1 MALLLSAS
9 APMRAWTVPLAIALL
24 SIPAVGCAPDATPQ
38 ATRQAGAGS
47 DSSSKAVR
55 EASNVITVVTRDYA
69 FQMPDTIPSGL
80 TTIELRNE
88 GKEPHHLMLY
98 RLDAGK
104 TIRDAFAALEAGGA
118 HPAWMHA
125 AGGPNAVPKGGESI
139 ATVMLE
145 PGSYVAFCH
154 VKSPD
159 GRIHF
164 MKGML
169 KSITVTPAAP
179 PPEATPAALA
189 AADITVTLR
198 DYSFEFSQPPTRG
211 KHLIAVTNAGTQ
223 RHELILSLLQ
233 PGKTSRD
240 FITWIDTQNG
250 PPPVTPYG
258 GITDIEPGRTI
269 LIPVELKPG
278 NYSVVCR
285 VRDAGDDAPHDRHG
299 MLADFTVP

>member
-1 MALLLSAS
+1 
-9 APMRAWTVPLAIALL
+9 V
-24 SIPAVGCAPDATPQ
+24 V
-38 ATRQAGAGS
+38 
-47 DSSSKAVR
+47 K
-55 EASNVITVVTRDYA
+55 VVTRDYA

-80 TTIELRNE
+80 TTFDLRNE

-98 RLDAGK
+98 RLDDGK
-104 TIRDAFAALEAGGA
+104 TLHDVFAALEAGGA

-125 AGGPNAVPKGGESI
+125 AGGPNAVPNGGESI

-164 MKGML
+164 MNGML
-169 KSITVTPAAP
+169 KSITVAPATATSA
-179 PPEATPAALA
+179 ATPVALA
-189 AADITVTLR
+189 GADITITLR
-198 DYSFEFSQPPTRG
+198 DYGFEFSKAPTRG
-211 KHLIAVTNAGTQ
+211 KHLIAVTNAGSQ

-240 FITWIDTQNG
+240 FVTWIDTQNG
-250 PPPVTPYG
+250 APPVTPYG
-258 GITDIEPGRTI
+258 GVTDMEPGRTV
-269 LIPVELKPG
+269 LIPLELKPG

-299 MLADFTVP
+299 MLTDFTVP

>member
-1 MALLLSAS
+1 MALSRSAS
-9 APMRAWTVPLAIALL
+9 SATSAWRIPLALALL
-24 SIPAVGCAPDATPQ
+24 SIPAVGCAPDVTPQ
-38 ATRQAGAGS
+38 ATRRADAGS
-47 DSSSKAVR
+47 DSSSEAAR
-55 EASNVITVVTRDYA
+55 EVSNVVNVVTHDYA

-80 TTIELRNE
+80 TTFDLHNE
-88 GKEPHHLMLY
+88 GKEPHHSMLY

-125 AGGPNAVPKGGESI
+125 AGGPNAVPNRGESI

-159 GRIHF
+159 SRIHF

-169 KSITVTPAAP
+169 KSITVAPAAVTSA
-179 PPEATPAALA
+179 ATPFALA
-189 AADITVTLR
+189 GADITITLR
-198 DYSFEFSQPPTRG
+198 DYSFEFSKAPTRG
-211 KHLIAVTNAGTQ
+211 KHLIAVTNAGSQ

-240 FITWIDTQNG
+240 FVTWMDTQNG

-258 GITDIEPGRTI
+258 GITDIEPGRTV

-285 VRDAGDDAPHDRHG
+285 VRDAGNDAPHDRHG
-299 MLADFTVP
+299 MLGDFTVP